1 MRYCIKS
8 PSIIF
13 TLFSFSFSSSLLL
26 RLRLLISVI
35 LGYYNTY
42 STFCFLFTLFDLIY
56 HQRMKHAGVFLTT
69 SESMILSLAGGSD
82 HPQFK
87 ALQKI
92 IMTEAAET
100 KLLQNISL

>member
-1 MRYCIKS
+1 
-8 PSIIF
+8 
-13 TLFSFSFSSSLLL
+13 
-26 RLRLLISVI
+26 
-35 LGYYNTY
+35 
-42 STFCFLFTLFDLIY
+42 
-56 HQRMKHAGVFLTT
+56 MKHAGVFLTT